1 MGTGPPRSR
10 SARFPQ
16 ADVMFTLPGGQTLP
30 GGRLQ
35 DLSSASSCADPM
47 CLMSRDLRREEYTI
61 RTAVAPDAVF
71 TVRTYGDTAPPYDPE
86 LVRRFTHNKPQTC
99 RSAR

>member
-1 MGTGPPRSR
+1 
-10 SARFPQ
+10 
-16 ADVMFTLPGGQTLP
+16 MFTLPGGQTLP

-61 RTAVAPDAVF
+61 CTAVAPDAVF

-86 LVRRFTHNKPQTC
+86 LVRRFTHDKPQTC